1 MVARSQVD
9 VEGNRPMQ
17 LPNASAA
24 IVDRA
29 KLTDYCL
36 NPEHP
41 RGRHKARVFAAV
53 LGLGPADADMLQRAL
68 IEAAQDY
75 EAVPTG
81 TNAFGELY
89 TIDFPLSGPRGRAT
103 IRSNWIAPRGEKRPR
118 FVTCYLREAESST
131 RLS

>member
-1 MVARSQVD
+1 VVARSQVD
-9 VEGNRPMQ
+9 VEGSRPMQ
-17 LPNASAA
+17 LPNVSAA

-29 KLTDYCL
+29 KLTDYGL

-53 LGLGPADADMLQRAL
+53 LGLGPADADTLQRAL

-81 TNAFGELY
+81 ANAFGELY
-89 TIDFPLSGPRGRAT
+89 TIDSRCRDLAGELRSVAT
-103 IRSNWIAPRGEKRPR
+103 GLYLAVRNAPA
-118 FVTCYLREAESST
+118 L
-131 RLS
+131 